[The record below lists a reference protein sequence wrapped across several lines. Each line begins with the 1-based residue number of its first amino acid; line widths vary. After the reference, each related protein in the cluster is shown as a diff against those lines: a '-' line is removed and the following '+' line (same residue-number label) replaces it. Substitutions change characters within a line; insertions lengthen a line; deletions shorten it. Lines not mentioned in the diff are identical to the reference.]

1 MDIKLHEITIRDLFE
16 GYRDS
21 QEEGVVAYG
30 GRLDVRP
37 KYQREFVYDDKKRN
51 AVIDTVLKDFPLN
64 VMYWAVNGDDTYE
77 VIDGQQ
83 RTLSICQYV
92 NGDFS
97 INDSDGKPHY
107 FHTLKDDMKELILDY
122 KLMVYFCEGSET
134 EKLAWFKTVNIA
146 GEKLTDQEL
155 RNAVYCGDWL
165 THAKRYFSKTGCAAV
180 KVGEKYVKGIAIRQ
194 DILETAL
201 SWIALD
207 QGISIE
213 DYMSKHARDKE
224 ASELWEYYRNVIDW
238 IQMTFPKYRR
248 EMKEVNRDWGKLYH
262 DFRDNHY
269 NTETLDQE
277 IDRLMQDDDV
287 TSGKGIYLY
296 VLTRQERFLNLRTF
310 DQRTRRAAY
319 ERQQGR
325 CPICGLTYRID
336 EMEADHIVPWSKGGH
351 TTAEN
356 CQMLCRKCNND
367 KSNSQI

>member
-1 MDIKLHEITIRDLFE
+1 MNIKLNEITVRDLFK
-16 GYRDS
+16 GYKDS

-30 GRLDVRP
+30 GLLDVRP
-37 KYQREFVYDDKKRN
+37 KYQREFVYDEKKRN

-64 VMYWAVNGDDTYE
+64 VMYWAVNNDGTYE

-97 INDSDGKPHY
+97 IKDIDGNPLY
-107 FHTLKDDMKELILDY
+107 FHTQKLDMQGRILDY

-146 GEKLTDQEL
+146 GERLTDQEL

-180 KVGEKYVKGIAIRQ
+180 KVGDKYVKGQAIRQ
-194 DILETAL
+194 ELLETAL
-201 SWIALD
+201 GWIALD
-207 QGISIE
+207 RECSIE
-213 DYMSKHARDKE
+213 DYMSKHARDAE
-224 ASELWEYYRNVIDW
+224 ATELWEYYRDVIDW
-238 IQMTFPKYRR
+238 VRMTFPKYRK

-262 DFRDNHY
+262 DFRNNHY
-269 NTETLDQE
+269 DTTLLEQE

-287 TSGKGIYLY
+287 TSSKGIYLY

-319 ERQQGR
+319 EAQQGR
-325 CPICGLTYRID
+325 CPLCGMTYKYE
-336 EMEADHIVPWSKGGH
+336 EMEADHIIPWSKGGH
-351 TTAEN
+351 TTADN
-356 CQMLCRKCNND
+356 CQMLCIECNRTKGNG
-367 KSNSQI
+367 

>member
-1 MDIKLHEITIRDLFE
+1 MDIKLHEITIRSLVE

-30 GRLDVRP
+30 GQLDVRP
-37 KYQREFVYDDKKRN
+37 KYQREFVYDEKKRN

-64 VMYWAVNGDDTYE
+64 VMYWAVNGDGTYE

-97 INDSDGKPHY
+97 IYDADGNPHY

-146 GEKLTDQEL
+146 GERLTDQEL

-180 KVGEKYVKGIAIRQ
+180 KVGEKYVKGQAIRQ
-194 DILETAL
+194 DLLEIAL
-201 SWIALD
+201 SWIAID
-207 QGISIE
+207 RGMSIE
-213 DYMSKHARDKE
+213 DYMSKHAKDKE
-224 ASELWEYYRNVIDW
+224 ATELWEYYRDVIDW
-238 IQMTFPKYRR
+238 VRMTFTHYRK

-262 DFRDNHY
+262 DFHENHY
-269 NTETLDQE
+269 DTEALDQE
-277 IDRLMQDDDV
+277 IAQLMQDDDV

-310 DQRTRRAAY
+310 DQRTRRAAF

-325 CPICGLTYRID
+325 CPICGLTYKID

-367 KSNSQI
+367 KSNNQV

>member
-1 MDIKLHEITIRDLFE
+1 MNIKINEITVRDLFK
-16 GYRDS
+16 GYKDS

-30 GRLDVRP
+30 GLLDVRP
-37 KYQREFVYDDKKRN
+37 KYQREFVYDEKKRN

-64 VMYWAVNGDDTYE
+64 VMYWAVNNDGTYE

-97 INDSDGKPHY
+97 IKDIDGNPLY
-107 FHTLKDDMKELILDY
+107 FHTQKPDMQGRILDY

-146 GEKLTDQEL
+146 GERLTDQEL

-180 KVGEKYVKGIAIRQ
+180 KVGDKYVKGQAIRQ
-194 DILETAL
+194 ELLETAL
-201 SWIALD
+201 GWIALD
-207 QGISIE
+207 RECSIE
-213 DYMSKHARDKE
+213 DYMSKHARDAE
-224 ASELWEYYRNVIDW
+224 ATELWEYYRDVIDW
-238 IQMTFPKYRR
+238 VRMTFPKYRK

-262 DFRDNHY
+262 DFRNNHY
-269 NTETLDQE
+269 DTTLLEQE

-287 TSGKGIYLY
+287 TSSKGIYLY

-319 ERQQGR
+319 EAQQGR
-325 CPICGLTYRID
+325 CPLCGMTYKYE
-336 EMEADHIVPWSKGGH
+336 EMEADHIIPWSKGGH
-351 TTAEN
+351 TIAGN
-356 CQMLCRKCNND
+356 CQMLCSECNRTKGNG
-367 KSNSQI
+367 